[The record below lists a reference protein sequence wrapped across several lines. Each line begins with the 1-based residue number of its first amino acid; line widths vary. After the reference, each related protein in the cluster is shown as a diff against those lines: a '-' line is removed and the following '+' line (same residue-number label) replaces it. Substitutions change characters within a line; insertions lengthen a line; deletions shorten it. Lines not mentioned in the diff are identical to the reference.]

1 MFRVPWLVSYIQS
14 SFTTTNVT
22 SQNCRIPVPFILD
35 LELIY
40 LESESLSEFSLA
52 FCTGCWHQKTEWEH
66 ILPVFSI
73 HFILHCP
80 ADLQNTTSKIR
91 WLITQGSRILGSP
104 TKHSVL
110 LSTRPDMIA
119 IQATNIWRYPRQ
131 EWMKIDPAPR
141 PRAQLFTF
149 FHQAN
154 NSFFHQQKASL
165 LIDWRTHL
173 LQVPPWKPRYF
184 VLIGVSILK
193 TDPTCWCL
201 PGPLMPCPRDQALK
215 MKHPLWFIPKL
226 D

>member
-14 SFTTTNVT
+14 SFTTTNMT

-91 WLITQGSRILGSP
+91 WLTTQGSRILGSP

-154 NSFFHQQKASL
+154 NSFFHQQKASAFSITYWLEDSSSPSSTLKTL
-165 LIDWRTHL
+165 LLCVDWCLHFEDRPHL
-173 LQVPPWKPRYF
+173 LMSPRP
-184 VLIGVSILK
+184 
-193 TDPTCWCL
+193 TDAL
-201 PGPLMPCPRDQALK
+201 P
-215 MKHPLWFIPKL
+215 
-226 D
+226 